1 MFQHFAQH
9 MTPRTAGFA
18 LLLGGAMWG
27 LFWMPVRYLEH
38 LGLEATWAGV
48 FIYTSTLL
56 LMGPAIWS
64 NRRNLRKNWRSLIWS
79 GAFTGAAFG
88 LWTISLFYTE
98 VVRAILLFYL
108 TPVWSTL
115 LGLLFLKERLNPFR
129 IFGILF
135 GIAGL
140 FVVLSGGGGGGGE
153 GGGSEVA
160 NFSKIADAPTG
171 IWLQNLGDWLA
182 LIAGM
187 AWALGTM
194 GLYRSKGV
202 TITAQLFAFMLGSLF
217 LSLVAVWL
225 LNGGRPPAISADM
238 VFPVFG
244 LAILIGFFVLPMIW
258 LTVWPATLLSP
269 ARVGLLLM
277 TEVVVGLASAALFS
291 GEPFGWR
298 ESLGAAL
305 IVGAAVLELSGPQS
319 THHVS
324 N

>member
-1 MFQHFAQH
+1 MFQHFTHH

-27 LFWMPVRYLEH
+27 LFWIPVRYLEH

-56 LMGPAIWS
+56 LMSPAIWI
-64 NRRNLRKNWRSLIWS
+64 NRRNLRENWRSLIWS

-140 FVVLSGGGGGGGE
+140 IVVLSGGGDGGGG
-153 GGGSEVA
+153 GGAEVVSMNQA
-160 NFSKIADAPTG
+160 AETSSG

-202 TITAQLFAFMLGSLF
+202 SITAQLFAFMFGSLV

-225 LNGGRPPAISADM
+225 LNGGNPPAISDEM
-238 VFPVFG
+238 IFPAFG
-244 LAILIGFFVLPMIW
+244 LAILTGFFVLPMIW

-305 IVGAAVLELSGPQS
+305 IVGAAVLELSGPQT
-319 THHVS
+319 THQAS